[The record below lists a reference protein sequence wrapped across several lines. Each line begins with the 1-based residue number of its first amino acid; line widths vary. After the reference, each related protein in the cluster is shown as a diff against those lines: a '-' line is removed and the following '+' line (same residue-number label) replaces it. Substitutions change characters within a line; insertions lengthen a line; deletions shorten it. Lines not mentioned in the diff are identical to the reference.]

1 MVYLSMFKMAE
12 IKVTTVF
19 A

>member
-1 MVYLSMFKMAE
+1 MFKMAE